1 MNGDIEKNNTMIGLT
16 DRIKLRPLVAAEK
29 DDLVFVSS
37 EEAAIR
43 RICPELDKVEMP
55 DAGTPIIVRIE

>member
-1 MNGDIEKNNTMIGLT
+1 MIGLT
-16 DRIKLRPLVAAEK
+16 DRIKLRPLIAAEK

-43 RICPELDKVEMP
+43 KICPDLDKVWMP
-55 DAGTPIIVRIE
+55 DAGMPVMARIEK